1 MTDDNITKVG
11 VLIHYYDNV
20 PIQFNEIP
28 IHNDQN
34 NTSIEEPIDVHTLE
48 VYNPKSCAYL
58 QPQGHHYLE
67 KYKELPHPLCYFF
80 VLFYLF
86 ILLEAMNKSALDK
99 LRREARKRESEKK
112 VEASRKEQIEKERAK
127 QVHLIRV
134 IYIKPLASCEP
145 IAEDIRTFEQEH
157 KNMELKQEL
166 EIALNFLK

>member
-58 QPQGHHYLE
+58 
-67 KYKELPHPLCYFF
+67 
-80 VLFYLF
+80 
-86 ILLEAMNKSALDK
+86 
-99 LRREARKRESEKK
+99 
-112 VEASRKEQIEKERAK
+112 
-127 QVHLIRV
+127 
-134 IYIKPLASCEP
+134 
-145 IAEDIRTFEQEH
+145 
-157 KNMELKQEL
+157 
-166 EIALNFLK
+166 